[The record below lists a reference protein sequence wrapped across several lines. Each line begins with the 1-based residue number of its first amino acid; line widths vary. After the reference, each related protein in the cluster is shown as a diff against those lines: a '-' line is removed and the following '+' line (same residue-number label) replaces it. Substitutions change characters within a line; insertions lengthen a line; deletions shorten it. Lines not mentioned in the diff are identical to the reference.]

1 MAGIT
6 KVNGIN
12 VIAGN
17 GLGPRTR
24 ILSLS
29 KTNITAAAIADLN
42 SVVTNIQAGRVKGTD
57 DAVSVTAVAHTST
70 GVAHIAVQG
79 SGVLTPGADY
89 LGVTGVTS
97 ALVADFDQ
105 NPA

>member
-12 VIAGN
+12 VVEGN
-17 GLGPRTR
+17 GLGPRAR

-29 KTNITAAAIADLN
+29 KTNITAGAIADLN
-42 SVVTNIQAGRVKGTD
+42 SVVTNITAGGAKGVD
-57 DAVSVTAVAHTST
+57 DAVSVVAVDHTSAN
-70 GVAHIAVQG
+70 VAHIAVQG
-79 SGVLTPGADY
+79 SGVLTPGANY

-97 ALVADFDQ
+97 ALVTDFDQ